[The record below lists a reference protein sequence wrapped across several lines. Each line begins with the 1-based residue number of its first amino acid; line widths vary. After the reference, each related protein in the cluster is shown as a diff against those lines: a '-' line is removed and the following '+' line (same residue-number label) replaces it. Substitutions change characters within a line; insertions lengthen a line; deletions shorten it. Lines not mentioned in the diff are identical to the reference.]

1 MRTRIKIC
9 GLCRPEDA
17 AMAARLGADA
27 IGIVRAEG
35 AGRYVTIEEAKAI
48 AAAVPE
54 FVTPVLLY
62 VNATAEQILEDL
74 RTLDRTALVQL
85 NGDETPEFIARL
97 LGTPVFKSV
106 QVDVQITN
114 RLKKLREAQLGN
126 LAGIVLESPGQ
137 TGGSGVNNN
146 WQLAASLVKE
156 NAFADLPPLIAAGG
170 LTPQNV
176 GQVIRAVHPY
186 AVDVSTGV
194 EETKRQKSE
203 EKVKAFI
210 SAVQAADR

>member
-1 MRTRIKIC
+1 
-9 GLCRPEDA
+9 
-17 AMAARLGADA
+17 MAARLGADA